1 MNERLIGTIE
11 AGGTKFVVAVAREDG
26 TVLAET
32 RIPTRTPA
40 ECFPDV
46 ERFFKQASAA
56 HGPISAFGVASFGP
70 IDIDPASPA
79 PTARTGASGPGLAY
93 RRFEPM
99 LLKNSGGPSG
109 QGETRE
115 VVPIQRAGL
124 PITNG
129 SSVFGRR
136 IFQPKAAIRRQ
147 GARGAKCQ
155 MRAQSS
161 TRPPLTRIGQ

>member
-1 MNERLIGTIE
+1 MNERLIGAIE

-79 PTARTGASGPGLAY
+79 YGTFTTTTSGFAS
-93 RRFEPM
+93 RVRFTSEY
-99 LLKNSGGPSG
+99 
-109 QGETRE
+109 TRK
-115 VVPIQRAGL
+115 
-124 PITNG
+124 
-129 SSVFGRR
+129 S
-136 IFQPKAAIRRQ
+136 
-147 GARGAKCQ
+147 
-155 MRAQSS
+155 
-161 TRPPLTRIGQ
+161 PPALFRLRHSRKSEL